1 MSTSRRDAA
10 STPGRSDGP
19 LSLAR
24 RAAGRVKR
32 RVLGGAPVIPRRT
45 IGSREYASLTG
56 AVWRE
61 VEPALPIERRPPV
74 RYGKLPGDFDRR
86 VATRFPEMGV
96 LELPEGMLVSR
107 RGWVVT
113 RDGYLLPDH
122 SLLAGSKEL
131 PVGGAEMRVHR
142 LPGVVA
148 SLVSDHAW
156 WNYGHFLYDGLG
168 RFELL
173 RRAGCTIEG
182 IDRFVCAYPGRKARR
197 LLERLGIPDSKIVPV
212 ETGRTIQADLL
223 LAPTFPGSRRD
234 HPRWLI
240 DFLRREL
247 VPVGSAEG
255 PLRRLYAQRS
265 KTRRV
270 ANEQEILPILAS
282 YGFETFDPDEHD
294 EPLAAFARAEAV
306 VGVHGANLADIC
318 FCPEG
323 AKILELTPTDHIS
336 SYWWAQAEMA
346 GLDHAYIVCQ
356 STGERSSER
365 ARKADV
371 DVRVDPDDL
380 RQGLAAQLGRPG

>member
-1 MSTSRRDAA
+1 M
-10 STPGRSDGP
+10 
-19 LSLAR
+19 
-24 RAAGRVKR
+24 R
-32 RVLGGAPVIPRRT
+32 RVVGGQLMIPRRT
-45 IGSREYASLTG
+45 IGSKEYAARTG

-61 VEPALPIERRPPV
+61 VEPATPIERKAPV

-86 VATRFPEMGV
+86 VASRFPEMGV
-96 LELPEGMLVSR
+96 LELPEGLLVSR

-113 RDGYLLPDH
+113 RDRYLLPDH
-122 SLLAGSKEL
+122 SLLAGSKDL
-131 PVGGAEMRVHR
+131 PVGGSEMRVQR

-173 RRAGCTIEG
+173 HRAGYTIAG
-182 IDRFVCAYPGRKARR
+182 IDWFVCAYPGRKARR

-212 ETGRTIQADLL
+212 ETGLTIQGDML

-247 VPVGSAEG
+247 VPPGTADG
-255 PLRRLYAQRS
+255 PPRRLYAQRT

-270 ANEQEILPILAS
+270 ANEPEILPILES
-282 YGFETFDPDEHD
+282 YGFETFDPDHHD

-323 AKILELTPTDHIS
+323 ARVLELTPADHIS

-346 GLDHAYIVCQ
+346 GLDHAYIICE

-371 DVRVDPDDL
+371 DVRVDLDDL
-380 RQGLAAQLGRPG
+380 REGLAAQLGQPH